1 MRADVSAFKIL
12 NIFFFIIAAMMVL
25 CSCSDDHSIWKSDY
39 QEIVDVWETQKGE
52 DVLGYEFIYLD
63 DDDIPEIVMHCYDE
77 AWEGFD
83 IYTYIDGK
91 ARHLDR
97 YDMDGSSEMISG
109 YPLTSNGH
117 QGKGDCYFSKTG
129 LILQSG
135 GMMGSY
141 WTNGYILVDG
151 KLDCVFEYFY
161 ANSTDWAEDADPV
174 SYQIQYKLKDGTTVT
189 RNKEEDV
196 YFEDCIELQDI
207 EKEYSFSYESM
218 IGLPGD
224 NLLTYEEVMD
234 CLKGKR
240 DIVVGADYSN
250 AGKVLSMDREDQ
262 ITADDNKIDFNGLR
276 DFSWS
281 YYDDEWELEDAED
294 EYDRIVRYVDSLSHL
309 NYFEK
314 DLDIDI
320 AEDVSY
326 FSYSSYSAI
335 SDSSIIYHVFY
346 SSGRKGIYIYAYE
359 EEKADASIKISKIIA
374 SESQSAY
381 ENFLKGE
388 GKIYFDV
395 YNSDAHNNEFAD
407 GCLLDEFLKN
417 RKARNTELTLYEYY
431 DLQYAYIDC
440 GHDGIPELTLRY
452 MYTGEMSESEGDY
465 EFIDVIKYI
474 DGRLELC
481 AEALS
486 HYREYETVNESGIIT
501 SSFIDHA
508 GLNIYTS
515 YSGIDKNGKLHDLM
529 GDTDSCGDAIPSI
542 YAGFEGEIDL
552 REIYDHYGDEY
563 YDIHIYSTNI
573 NFGNFSGK
581 TIYSYTVPDEKI
593 DADMV
598 INQFEK
604 AGAVWYEYEEY
615 KGMIN
620 KVIEEFDLTAA
631 LFYGEEP
638 KYRDL

>member
-1 MRADVSAFKIL
+1 
-12 NIFFFIIAAMMVL
+12 MVL
-25 CSCSDDHSIWKSDY
+25 CSCSDDHSIWKSNY

-83 IYTYIDGK
+83 VYTYIDGK

-117 QGKGDCYFSKTG
+117 QGKGVCYFSKMG

-141 WTNGYILVDG
+141 WTNGYILDDG
-151 KLDCVFEYFY
+151 KLDCVFECFY

-207 EKEYSFSYESM
+207 
-218 IGLPGD
+218 
-224 NLLTYEEVMD
+224 
-234 CLKGKR
+234 
-240 DIVVGADYSN
+240 
-250 AGKVLSMDREDQ
+250 
-262 ITADDNKIDFNGLR
+262 
-276 DFSWS
+276 
-281 YYDDEWELEDAED
+281 
-294 EYDRIVRYVDSLSHL
+294 
-309 NYFEK
+309 EK

-359 EEKADASIKISKIIA
+359 EEKAGVAIKTSEIIA

-395 YNSDAHNNEFAD
+395 YNSDAHNNEYAD
-407 GCLLDEFLKN
+407 GCLLSEFLRN
-417 RKARNTELTLYEYY
+417 RKARNTELVLYKYY
-431 DLQYAYIDC
+431 DLQYA
-440 GHDGIPELTLRY
+440 
-452 MYTGEMSESEGDY
+452 
-465 EFIDVIKYI
+465 
-474 DGRLELC
+474 
-481 AEALS
+481 
-486 HYREYETVNESGIIT
+486 
-501 SSFIDHA
+501 SSDHVR
-508 GLNIYTS
+508 I
-515 YSGIDKNGKLHDLM
+515 
-529 GDTDSCGDAIPSI
+529 
-542 YAGFEGEIDL
+542 
-552 REIYDHYGDEY
+552 
-563 YDIHIYSTNI
+563 
-573 NFGNFSGK
+573 
-581 TIYSYTVPDEKI
+581 
-593 DADMV
+593 
-598 INQFEK
+598 
-604 AGAVWYEYEEY
+604 
-615 KGMIN
+615 
-620 KVIEEFDLTAA
+620 
-631 LFYGEEP
+631 
-638 KYRDL
+638 